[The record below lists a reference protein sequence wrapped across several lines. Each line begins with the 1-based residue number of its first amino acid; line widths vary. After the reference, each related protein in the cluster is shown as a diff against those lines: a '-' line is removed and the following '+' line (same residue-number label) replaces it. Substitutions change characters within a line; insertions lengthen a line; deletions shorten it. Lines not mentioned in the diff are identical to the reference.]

1 MIPLPPRLY
10 AYLGT
15 GLLIAALVAGLVI
28 TRGTLDRTKA
38 THAAELSA
46 IRERTA
52 QVYADA
58 AGKALAQERLQ
69 TDRAR
74 KSADDYAKANT
85 TLSARYD
92 GLWKQ
97 FTPVGAVRPARLPS
111 PSEAAAGASAR
122 PCSDGLWG
130 LPLETAV
137 ALMFEADK
145 NTLQLQELIRWHRAQ
160 EDITR

>member
-1 MIPLPPRLY
+1 MFGLNPIRLY

-15 GLLIAALVAGLVI
+15 GLLIAALLVALML
-28 TRGTLDRTKA
+28 TRGTLARTKSS
-38 THAAELSA
+38 HAVELSA

-52 QVYADA
+52 SVYAKA
-58 AGKALAQERLQ
+58 AAAALIKERQQ
-69 TDRAR
+69 TETAR

-85 TLSARYD
+85 ALSARYD

-97 FTPVGAVRPARLPS
+97 FTPAGAVRPARLPS
-111 PSEAAAGASAR
+111 PAEAAAGASAR

-137 ALMFEADK
+137 TLMFEADK
-145 NTLQLQELIRWHRAQ
+145 NTLQLQELIRWHRVQ
-160 EDITR
+160 E